1 LGETP
6 PGHTMPANLPPQY
19 HEVERKFREAKEPAE
34 KLIFLR
40 EMFAVLPKHKGTDK
54 LQADL
59 KRRISKLQ
67 DSLQKSHR
75 VGRRPYAFSI
85 EREGA
90 AQVVLLGPANS
101 GKSSILKALTHAE
114 PEVAAYPFTTR
125 KPMPGMMI
133 FEDIQI
139 QLVDMPPIVEEGV
152 EHWFPQLVR
161 GANAGLIVVD
171 ATSPTLL
178 EDIEL
183 VQKEMGRANIRL
195 VGSAGENQLGNK
207 IVSDSV
213 TAARVAT
220 APVRAPSSPVREA
233 PNGEAK
239 VPEAGAVKKTLV
251 VANKVD
257 LEFEPGNL
265 ALLEEYLEGGTTIVP
280 FSALTGQGADALRSH
295 VFEMLGLVRVYTK
308 VPGKKPDLDR
318 PFVLPRGSTI
328 LDVASLVHKDFAVSL
343 RFARIWG
350 TGVFDGQFVE
360 RDHIVK
366 DKDVVELHI

>member
-1 LGETP
+1 
-6 PGHTMPANLPPQY
+6 MPANLPPQY

-34 KLIFLR
+34 KLTLLR

-67 DSLQKSHR
+67 DSLQKSHK

-183 VQKEMGRANIRL
+183 VQKEMGRASIRL

-207 IVSDSV
+207 IVSDPV

-233 PNGEAK
+233 PNEEAK

-257 LEFEPGNL
+257 LEFELGNL
-265 ALLEEYLEGGTTIVP
+265 ALLEEYLEGGTTVVP
-280 FSALTGQGADALRSH
+280 FSALTGQGADTLRLH

-318 PFVLPRGSTI
+318 PFVLPRGSTV

-343 RFARIWG
+343 RFARI
-350 TGVFDGQFVE
+350 
-360 RDHIVK
+360 
-366 DKDVVELHI
+366 

>member
-1 LGETP
+1 
-6 PGHTMPANLPPQY
+6 MPANLPPQY

-34 KLIFLR
+34 KLAFLR

-67 DSLQKSHR
+67 DSLQKSHK
-75 VGRRPYAFSI
+75 VGRRPYAFSV

-114 PEVAAYPFTTR
+114 PEVAPYPFTTR
-125 KPMPGMMI
+125 KPMPGMMK

-139 QLVDMPPIVEEGV
+139 QLVDMPPVVEEGV

-161 GANAGLIVVD
+161 GANATLVVVD
-171 ATSPTLL
+171 GSSPALL
-178 EDIEL
+178 EDFEL
-183 VQKEMGRANIRL
+183 VQREMGRNNIAL
-195 VGSAGENQLGNK
+195 VGAVPTSTTPEQVTPAGSTLPGIKAAGSSSPLGQET
-207 IVSDSV
+207 VSGEV
-213 TAARVAT
+213 KPVEARV
-220 APVRAPSSPVREA
+220 
-233 PNGEAK
+233 
-239 VPEAGAVKKTLV
+239 VKRSLV
-251 VANKVD
+251 VASKVD
-257 LEFEPGNL
+257 VEFGRQGVT
-265 ALLEEYLEGGTTIVP
+265 LLEEYLGKSFKVVP
-280 FSALTGQGADALRSH
+280 FSAVTGECTEALTFQI
-295 VFEMLGLVRVYTK
+295 FEMLSLVRVYTK

-318 PFVLPRGSTI
+318 PFVLPSGSTI
-328 LDVASLVHKDFAVSL
+328 LDVAGLVHKDFAVNL

-350 TGVFDGQFVE
+350 KGVFDGQFVE
-360 RDHIVK
+360 RDHVVR